1 MFERHLQPISRAQF
15 DAIGTEIKSRIGVGF
30 DADSGI
36 FEIMGFRVQYHYQ
49 EDIQS
54 LHVQLL
60 SKPWFIPESL
70 IASKVDEYLAGPGKE
85 WAP

>member
-1 MFERHLQPISRAQF
+1 MFERRIQPISRTQF
-15 DAIGTEIKSRIGVGF
+15 DAIGVEIKRRIGVDF
-30 DADSGI
+30 DADHGI
-36 FEIMGFRVQYHYQ
+36 FEIKGFRVQYNYQ
-49 EDIQS
+49 EDLQS

-85 WAP
+85 W